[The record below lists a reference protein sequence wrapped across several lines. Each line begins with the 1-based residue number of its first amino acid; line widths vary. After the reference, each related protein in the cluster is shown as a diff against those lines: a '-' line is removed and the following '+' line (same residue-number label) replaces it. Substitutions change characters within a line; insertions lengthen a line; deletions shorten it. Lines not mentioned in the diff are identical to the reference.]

1 MNTSFALFVVLG
13 FVAVVLL
20 LEGLY
25 VYWNDTKSPE
35 VRRVGDRL
43 RAISAGGQTEAG
55 ELKLL
60 KQRLLSESP
69 GFQSLLLRLPRARQL
84 DQLMQQ
90 AGDAN
95 TVSHLL
101 AISAMFGLAGLLVSL
116 VLRFPWYTALAIT
129 LGLTALPVL
138 NLVRKRNARLHK
150 IEAQLPD
157 AMDLMSRA
165 LRAGHAF
172 PSSMAMV
179 GSEAV
184 DPIAAE
190 FRITSDEIAF
200 GVSVDAALNNLAA
213 RVPSPDMSYFV
224 MAVIIQRETGGNLSE
239 LLGKLAELVR
249 ERFKLFAKV
258 RALAAEGKLS
268 AWILTGLPFCVAG
281 AINILNP
288 KYLSVLFTDPAG
300 INVVYVALVM
310 MALGIFFMWRIIDI
324 KV

>member
-43 RAISAGGQTEAG
+43 RAISAGGHTEAS

-60 KQRLLSESP
+60 KQRLLSDSP
-69 GFQSLLLRLPRARQL
+69 GLQSLLLRLPRARQL

-101 AISAMFGLAGLLVSL
+101 SISAMFGLAGLLLSL
-116 VLRFPWYTALAIT
+116 VLRFPWYTALALT

-138 NLVRKRNARLHK
+138 HLLRRRNARLRK

-184 DPIAAE
+184 DPIASE

-224 MAVIIQRETGGNLSE
+224 MAVIIQRETGGNLGE

-268 AWILTGLPFCVAG
+268 AWILTALPFCVA
-281 AINILNP
+281 AVINILNP
-288 KYLSVLFTDPAG
+288 EYLSVLFTDPAG
-300 INVVYVALVM
+300 INVVYVALGM
-310 MALGIFFMWRIIDI
+310 MAVGIFAMWRIIDI